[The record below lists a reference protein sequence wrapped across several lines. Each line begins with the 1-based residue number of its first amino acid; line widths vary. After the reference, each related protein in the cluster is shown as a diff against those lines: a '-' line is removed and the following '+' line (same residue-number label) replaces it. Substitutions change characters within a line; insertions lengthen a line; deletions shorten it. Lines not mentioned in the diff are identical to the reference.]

1 MAGPRQPEEDAPRG
15 PDPDPR
21 YLAKDP
27 RREAW
32 ALPAEGTKLPFNPKI
47 AELCTQEYFDNW
59 VAAHSSKDLFRF
71 FRYALEYHDDLLQM
85 VDDASVRVNELEE
98 ALEQAQATVT
108 RLQRES
114 EEDRLSKQN
123 TSSISREPKRSA
135 KLLDPLIFE
144 GMDQDPESWRGKDP
158 SRRNSQIISKMGLSH
173 SWPTRF
179 DYLRQRYPI
188 CVSCVEVPA
197 RKTGGHQQA
206 VYCVHPQTDGQT
218 ERANQDVARYLRSC
232 YNYIQDGSLT

>member
-1 MAGPRQPEEDAPRG
+1 MAGPRQPEEDTSRG

-27 RREAW
+27 RRESW
-32 ALPAEGTKLPFNPKI
+32 TLPAEGTKLSFNLKI

-85 VDDASVRVNELEE
+85 VDDASVQVNELEE

-123 TSSISREPKRSA
+123 TPSIPREPKRST
-135 KLLDPLIFE
+135 KLPDPLIFE
-144 GMDQDPESWRGKDP
+144 GRDRNLDSWRGRNL
-158 SRRNSQIISKMGLSH
+158 SRRNSQVISKRGLSH
-173 SWPTRF
+173 SWPARF

-188 CVSCVEVPA
+188 CVSSVEIPV
-197 RKTGGHQQA
+197 RKTGNH
-206 VYCVHPQTDGQT
+206 
-218 ERANQDVARYLRSC
+218 
-232 YNYIQDGSLT
+232 